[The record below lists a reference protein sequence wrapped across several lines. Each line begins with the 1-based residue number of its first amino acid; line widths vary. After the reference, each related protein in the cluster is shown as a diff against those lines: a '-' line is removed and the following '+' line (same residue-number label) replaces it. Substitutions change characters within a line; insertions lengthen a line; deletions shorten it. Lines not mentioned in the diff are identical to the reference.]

1 MNRKGHGQLRR
12 SQVITTFGPGALIDL
27 PNDSAIVGGL
37 DTWGSETRL
46 EPIDEPRLA
55 AKLMS
60 MTGVPNPRLYAPPP
74 EPESWQE
81 RQRGIGAW
89 RFPEWFVVQE
99 SGAGPGAGTRSS
111 TRSRRMVPRT
121 ALANGRYDKKPVVA
135 TRFVRACSKGHVD
148 DIDWYQ
154 FVHGPDDPC
163 RRRLWLDER
172 GTSGDLVEQIV
183 RCECG
188 RSRRMHEAVDFA
200 SFPLGVC
207 RGARPWLGRHANE
220 ECREPSRLL
229 IRTASNAWFPQVVS
243 VLSLPDRGS
252 EVDQVVE
259 VLWDRLQIVKDA
271 NALAVMKN
279 FPDVANSLAPFS
291 DQEVLDAIAARSSGG
306 AAGDRPI
313 KHAEL
318 DALLAVPEGYGDD
331 APIHPDFH
339 ARRLPESV
347 WRHSARLDSIEA
359 ITQVHRLREVL
370 ALAGFTR
377 LEPVMPNV
385 DGEYDGEVERASIAL
400 EPAWFP
406 AVENRGE
413 GILVQLRADAVT
425 DWLGRE
431 PVKQRLNELIAG
443 HNAWAGQRKSDRPF
457 PGGPYVL
464 LHTLAHL
471 LLQSLSMRCGY
482 PAASIRERIFVDQAS
497 SRSRRRLRGTDPG
510 GAPGVGTPQGLSSS
524 RGGMVAESTACGVPH
539 LGAGFRLDRPGGC
552 RLAREGHAQG
562 VRGTAGDRGAFYLG
576 QHLRI
581 LRWSAGIQD
590 TGESYGRGPKARSH
604 AVAQHRTSSRRHH
617 GRRYARAPICR
628 RVLGPGVA
636 GLGPSNGVLR
646 PAIGGERRPRG
657 SAPCQGG
664 GGGRGI
670 GVCDVGEPDRG
681 SLGPQHRARASGAGP
696 CIGHDNGDSLSNAN
710 RERPVAAIARDVAA
724 AARGRYGPGR
734 LVRAA
739 FLHHHD
745 RHHPTQCPPSSTAVL
760 WQHS

>member
-1 MNRKGHGQLRR
+1 MNGKGHGQLRR

-37 DTWGSETRL
+37 DTWGSVTNL
-46 EPIDEPRLA
+46 ESIDEPRLS

-74 EPESWQE
+74 EPESWQD

-121 ALANGRYDKKPVVA
+121 ALTNGRYDKKPVVA

-220 ECREPSRLL
+220 DCREPSRLL

-259 VLWDRLQIVKDA
+259 ALWDRLHIVKDA
-271 NALAVMKN
+271 NALGVMKS
-279 FPDVANSLAPFS
+279 FPDVANSLASFS
-291 DQEVLDAIAARSSGG
+291 DQEVLDAIAARISGG
-306 AAGDRPI
+306 AAGERPI

-331 APIHPDFH
+331 APIEPDFH

-347 WRHSARLDSIEA
+347 WRHSARLDVIESV
-359 ITQVHRLREVL
+359 IQVHRLREVL

-425 DWLGRE
+425 AWLGRE
-431 PVKQRLNELIAG
+431 PVKHRLNELIAG
-443 HNAWAGQRKSDRPF
+443 HNAWAGHARASDPF
-457 PGGPYVL
+457 RAVLTL

-471 LLQSLSMRCGY
+471 LIQSLSMRCGY
-482 PAASIRERIFVDQAS
+482 PAHPCANIFVDLNDQRYSTPRARMPKARWAVWCRRPGAS
-497 SRSRRRLRGTDPG
+497 RTTCGMRFGPRRSVPTIRCARSMSPATAWRSAGCTAPPVTDARCAETSCEMRNEYLAGPG
-510 GAPGVGTPQGLSSS
+510 GADAV
-524 RGGMVAESTACGVPH
+524 RGG
-539 LGAGFRLDRPGGC
+539 
-552 RLAREGHAQG
+552 
-562 VRGTAGDRGAFYLG
+562 
-576 QHLRI
+576 
-581 LRWSAGIQD
+581 
-590 TGESYGRGPKARSH
+590 
-604 AVAQHRTSSRRHH
+604 
-617 GRRYARAPICR
+617 R
-628 RVLGPGVA
+628 RVL
-636 GLGPSNGVLR
+636 
-646 PAIGGERRPRG
+646 RR
-657 SAPCQGG
+657 
-664 GGGRGI
+664 
-670 GVCDVGEPDRG
+670 
-681 SLGPQHRARASGAGP
+681 
-696 CIGHDNGDSLSNAN
+696 SLSA
-710 RERPVAAIARDVAA
+710 ERVGSVPGTEDARC
-724 AARGRYGPGR
+724 G
-734 LVRAA
+734 
-739 FLHHHD
+739 D
-745 RHHPTQCPPSSTAVL
+745 RHAS
-760 WQHS
+760 